1 MGTLNPTHLL
11 THSFCQHG
19 LCLSKQCTNCSPT
32 NSADDVRLLNRRVA
46 VVSASCRC
54 TCSAI
59 TGLARSSRRRRH
71 HCRYNTSVTSRSGA
85 GARRVTTTDKLQRL
99 SVVARRPTLSVGVRS
114 TTEVCCDLFTP
125 SCIDSQ
131 WVSVFKLGITHQCTA
146 GWVFKH
152 LTSPPDEPVSLP
164 ASHIALW
171 HANMRSASSMSSSRA
186 TWRRE
191 WLNG

>member
-71 HCRYNTSVTSRSGA
+71 HLWRHALVQVREELRRRTSCSGCQLSPGGPRCQLAYEVRPKFVVTYSHRAAS
-85 GARRVTTTDKLQRL
+85 
-99 SVVARRPTLSVGVRS
+99 TLSELAYSSWASLISARLAECSS
-114 TTEVCCDLFTP
+114 TSPHHPMNLSLFR
-125 SCIDSQ
+125 
-131 WVSVFKLGITHQCTA
+131 
-146 GWVFKH
+146 H
-152 LTSPPDEPVSLP
+152 LT
-164 ASHIALW
+164 
-171 HANMRSASSMSSSRA
+171 
-186 TWRRE
+186 
-191 WLNG
+191 